1 MKVKP
6 TTSPG
11 SKTKI
16 AAALSSRGRRVIDFI
31 ERYCRV
37 PEGSKVG
44 HPIVLEDF
52 QKRFILDVYDN
63 PHGTHTGILCIGKK
77 NGKTALIAGICLA
90 HIAGPEAVENSQ
102 IVSGAMALKQA
113 ALLFKLMVK
122 MINFSPE
129 LRARTHVLPSAKSII
144 GLSKN
149 VEYLALAAEGS
160 STQGISPV
168 LVVMDELGQV
178 KGPENEFVTAVETAQ
193 GAYDNALYLVI
204 STQAPTANDML
215 SRMLDADADPHIV
228 KHLYAAP
235 DDCDL
240 DDESAWHAA
249 NPALGKFRSLDDL
262 KKQIAKAKAQPSR
275 ENGVRNLIL
284 NQRVDAVAPFVSRLL
299 WESNGLPPTP
309 STPQAKRRVY
319 GGLDLAS
326 VSDLVSLE
334 LVDEEDGSVHSF
346 FWSPEDGLER
356 RSKEDKVP
364 YDVWHTQGF
373 LNTTPG
379 KTIQYR
385 HIAQELRGIFDNFDI
400 QLLGFDRYLMPF
412 LKEWLQKVD
421 QKTGKP
427 LFSEQEIA
435 KFVEFGQG
443 TASMTPAL
451 RDLEVMIIEGQ
462 LRHGNHPVLTM
473 CAQNAKVVGDS
484 DARKFDKRSARGRI
498 DGMVAL
504 AMARGVM
511 PQQVDDEESGTLDDY
526 LNDQVMFG

>member
-1 MKVKP
+1 MKIRP
-6 TTSPG
+6 TDSPG

-16 AAALSSRGRRVIDFI
+16 AVALSSRGQRVIDFI

-44 HPIVLEDF
+44 QPIVLEEF
-52 QKRFILDVYDN
+52 QKKFIRDVYDN

-129 LRARTHVLPSAKSII
+129 LYARIKILPSAKSLI
-144 GLSKN
+144 GISKN

-178 KGPENEFVTAVETAQ
+178 KGPENEFVTAMETAQ
-193 GAYDNALYLVI
+193 GAYENALYLVI

-215 SRMLDADADPHIV
+215 SRMLDADPDPQIV

-240 DDESAWHAA
+240 DDEAAWYAA
-249 NPALGKFRSLDDL
+249 NPALGVFRSLEDL
-262 KKQIAKAKAQPSR
+262 RKQIAKAKAQPAR
-275 ENGVRNLIL
+275 ENGVRNLVL
-284 NQRVDAVAPFVSRLL
+284 NQRVDAVAPFVSRLI
-299 WESNGLPPTP
+299 WEANGAPPVEKVKTV
-309 STPQAKRRVY
+309 VY
-319 GGLDLAS
+319 GGLDLSS
-326 VSDLVSLE
+326 VSDLTAAV
-334 LVDEEDGSVHSF
+334 LVAEDDGSVF
-346 FWSPEDGLER
+346 PYFWLPEHDLKG
-356 RSKEDKVP
+356 RSDRDKVP
-364 YDVWHTQGF
+364 YNVWHQQGF
-373 LNTTPG
+373 LLTTPG
-379 KTIQYR
+379 KAIQYR
-385 HIAQELRGIFDNFDI
+385 YVAQELRRIFDKFDVK
-400 QLLGFDRYLMPF
+400 LFGFDRYLMAF
-412 LKEWLQKVD
+412 LKEWLQQID
-421 QKTGKP
+421 PKTEKP
-427 LFSEQEIA
+427 LFSVEEMDR
-435 KFVEFGQG
+435 FVEFGQG

-451 RDLEVMIIEGQ
+451 RDLEVKLVEGQ
-462 LRHGNHPVLTM
+462 LRHGNHPVLTT
-473 CAQNAKVVGDS
+473 CANNAKVVGDS
-484 DARKFDKRSARGRI
+484 GARKFDKKSARGRI

-504 AMARGVM
+504 SIAIGVM
-511 PQQVDDEESGTLDDY
+511 PQKVEDGKRTWDDY
-526 LNDQVMFG
+526 LADMAVT